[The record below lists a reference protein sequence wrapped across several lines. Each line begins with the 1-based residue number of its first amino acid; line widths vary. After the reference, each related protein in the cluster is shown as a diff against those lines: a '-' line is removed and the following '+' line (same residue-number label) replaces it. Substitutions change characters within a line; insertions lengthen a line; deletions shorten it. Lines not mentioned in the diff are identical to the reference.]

1 MEVGKAVEMFLYSN
15 FSNPS
20 VSSICV
26 KEDDIVVSAHIKEF
40 GVWEE
45 ENVEIALKAMH
56 FYPDA
61 VFIGEVNLE
70 TNVPNNPIL
79 YQMLDPILGCTPS

>member
-1 MEVGKAVEMFLYSN
+1 M
-15 FSNPS
+15 
-20 VSSICV
+20 

-40 GVWEE
+40 GAWEE
-45 ENVEIALKAMH
+45 ANVEIALKAMD

-61 VFIGEVNLE
+61 IFIGEVNLE

-79 YQMLDPILGCTPS
+79 YQVLDPILGCTPS